1 MHPLPGMYN
10 VKANM
15 AGSRKDS
22 GPSRRQLVGRIGAAL
37 LAGTGRA
44 SDAGLRVLGQ
54 DVEIQIA
61 PVSPHTVR
69 LGVLPVK
76 DGKAVAVAGNG
87 TLVRESWGAPAA
99 TFRGPARSR
108 KVKLGSL
115 AIQFTPD
122 PLAFTITN
130 AEGSRIQ
137 RIKIDKDTG
146 VVSFDTGAAPILG
159 LGEGGPQFDRRGNTE
174 RMSSGSSGYNLR
186 TFGSRVPIPWLIGT
200 AGWALYIHQPFG
212 RFDFTGDESK
222 FLPASAH
229 PPAGGRGAPPPPAPA
244 QSEMAAS
251 ALPLDIFLVASPEP
265 ATIMA
270 EYARLTGS
278 AELPAL
284 WTFGYQQSHRTLASR
299 QEILNEAKTFR
310 EKKLPCDTLIYLG
323 TGFCPSG
330 WNTNN
335 GEFGF
340 NQKVMPDPKAMFD
353 RLHAD
358 HFKVVLHVA
367 YPTGIREIA
376 GTVKDPCDP
385 QRRAETQPAC
395 YWEMHRPV
403 LATGVDGWWPDEGDA
418 LNLPSRLVRNRMYWE
433 ASQIDRPGE
442 RPFALDRNAAAGMQR
457 YGSFLWSGDV
467 SSLWET
473 LKNQVPIGIN
483 CGLTGIPYWGTDIGG
498 FVPTGQLTGSFG
510 PGASFRALKRR
521 LKTLPEGARP

>member
-1 MHPLPGMYN
+1 
-10 VKANM
+10 
-15 AGSRKDS
+15 
-22 GPSRRQLVGRIGAAL
+22 
-37 LAGTGRA
+37 
-44 SDAGLRVLGQ
+44 VLGQ

-159 LGEGGPQFDRRGNTE
+159 LGEGGPQFDRRGYTE

-244 QSEMAAS
+244 QS
-251 ALPLDIFLVASPEP
+251 
-265 ATIMA
+265 
-270 EYARLTGS
+270 
-278 AELPAL
+278 
-284 WTFGYQQSHRTLASR
+284 
-299 QEILNEAKTFR
+299 
-310 EKKLPCDTLIYLG
+310 
-323 TGFCPSG
+323 
-330 WNTNN
+330 
-335 GEFGF
+335 
-340 NQKVMPDPKAMFD
+340 
-353 RLHAD
+353 
-358 HFKVVLHVA
+358 
-367 YPTGIREIA
+367 
-376 GTVKDPCDP
+376 
-385 QRRAETQPAC
+385 
-395 YWEMHRPV
+395 
-403 LATGVDGWWPDEGDA
+403 
-418 LNLPSRLVRNRMYWE
+418 
-433 ASQIDRPGE
+433 
-442 RPFALDRNAAAGMQR
+442 
-457 YGSFLWSGDV
+457 
-467 SSLWET
+467 
-473 LKNQVPIGIN
+473 
-483 CGLTGIPYWGTDIGG
+483 
-498 FVPTGQLTGSFG
+498 
-510 PGASFRALKRR
+510 
-521 LKTLPEGARP
+521 